1 MANDDFDTIGYG
13 TITFQSGKKD
23 NIVMIIA
30 IDIK

>member
-1 MANDDFDTIGYG
+1 MANDDFDTLGYG

-23 NIVMIIA
+23 GIVMIIA